1 MFHPLRFTN
10 NNKIVPEGCIHY
22 RKIGGNRMMNDG
34 KIKKIAS
41 ILFEYSLSED
51 EQYVLDGLS
60 LISNRLEGELNENI
74 DVDGLNNMR
83 ILCREMSNY
92 LTHVSN
98 EDNEHLQRIQLYL
111 LLIALRKLI
120 GNRKDDQYA
129 STQY

>member
-1 MFHPLRFTN
+1 ME
-10 NNKIVPEGCIHY
+10 KEG
-22 RKIGGNRMMNDG
+22 
-34 KIKKIAS
+34 IKRIALT
-41 ILFEYSLSED
+41 LFKYSLSKD
-51 EQYVLDGLS
+51 EQYILDGLLS
-60 LISNRLEGELNENI
+60 ISNELEGELNENI
-74 DVDGLNNMR
+74 DINRLNNMR

-129 STQY
+129 SSKY